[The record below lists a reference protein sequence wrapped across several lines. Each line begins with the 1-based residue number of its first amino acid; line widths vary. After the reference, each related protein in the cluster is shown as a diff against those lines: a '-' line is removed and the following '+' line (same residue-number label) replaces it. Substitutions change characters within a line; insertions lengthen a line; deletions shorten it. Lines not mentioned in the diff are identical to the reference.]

1 MGKTNGGEVQSIRTL
16 SKDCRVYPKE
26 RSLHRVYEWCI
37 SMRRGKPVHPRMYI
51 EMRIEQLKQERTKS
65 NDKMTRMWLWK
76 CIDELRYVLQVM
88 DKRSAE

>member
-1 MGKTNGGEVQSIRTL
+1 MGKTDYGEVQSIRTL
-16 SKDCRVYPKE
+16 YKNSRVYTQE
-26 RSLHRVYEWCI
+26 RSIYRVYERCV
-37 SMRRGKPVHPRMYI
+37 SMRRGKPVHPRTYV

-88 DKRSAE
+88 DKRSVE

>member
-1 MGKTNGGEVQSIRTL
+1 M
-16 SKDCRVYPKE
+16 CRVCSQK
-26 RSLHRVYEWCI
+26 RSISRVVRWWV
-37 SMRRGKPVHPRMYI
+37 SMRRGKPVHPRTYI

>member
-1 MGKTNGGEVQSIRTL
+1 M
-16 SKDCRVYPKE
+16 CRVCPQK
-26 RSLHRVYEWCI
+26 RSISRVVRWWV
-37 SMRRGKPVHPRMYI
+37 SMRRGKPVHPRTDI

-88 DKRSAE
+88 DKRSVE

>member
-1 MGKTNGGEVQSIRTL
+1 
-16 SKDCRVYPKE
+16 
-26 RSLHRVYEWCI
+26 
-37 SMRRGKPVHPRMYI
+37 MRRGKPVHPRMYI

-88 DKRSAE
+88 DKKDNKQEETVSAYGHLRRKIQE

>member
-1 MGKTNGGEVQSIRTL
+1 M
-16 SKDCRVYPKE
+16 CRVCPKK
-26 RSLHRVYEWCI
+26 RSISRVVRWWV
-37 SMRRGKPVHPRMYI
+37 SMRRGKPVHPRTYI

-88 DKRSAE
+88 DKRSVE

>member
-1 MGKTNGGEVQSIRTL
+1 M
-16 SKDCRVYPKE
+16 CRVCPKK
-26 RSLHRVYEWCI
+26 RSISRVVRWGI
-37 SMRRGKPVHPRMYI
+37 SVRRGKPVHTRMYI

>member
-1 MGKTNGGEVQSIRTL
+1 
-16 SKDCRVYPKE
+16 
-26 RSLHRVYEWCI
+26 
-37 SMRRGKPVHPRMYI
+37 MRRGKPVHPRMYI

-88 DKRSAE
+88 DKREYRVKIILILVMLSNHFIVDEEMVRTRPTGGYRKDDRLC

>member
-1 MGKTNGGEVQSIRTL
+1 
-16 SKDCRVYPKE
+16 
-26 RSLHRVYEWCI
+26 
-37 SMRRGKPVHPRMYI
+37 MRRGKPVHPRTYI

-88 DKRSAE
+88 GKRGAE

>member
-1 MGKTNGGEVQSIRTL
+1 MGKTDYGEVQSIRAL
-16 SKDCRVYPKE
+16 SEDCRVYTQE
-26 RSLHRVYEWCI
+26 RSIHRVYERCA
-37 SMRRGKPVHPRMYI
+37 SMRRGKPVHPRTYI
-51 EMRIEQLKQERTKS
+51 KVRIEQLKQERTKS

>member
-1 MGKTNGGEVQSIRTL
+1 M
-16 SKDCRVYPKE
+16 CRVRFEK
-26 RSLHRVYEWCI
+26 RGVSRVVRWRL
-37 SMRRGKPVHPRMYI
+37 SMRRGKPVDARMYI

-88 DKRSAE
+88 DKRSVE

>member
-1 MGKTNGGEVQSIRTL
+1 M
-16 SKDCRVYPKE
+16 CRVCAKK
-26 RSLHRVYEWCI
+26 RSILRVVRWGI
-37 SMRRGKPVHPRMYI
+37 SMRRGKPAHPRTYI

-88 DKRSAE
+88 DKRSVE